1 MLVRKSI
8 SQASKESVGWAPSR
22 GPTNPQP
29 EATYYHITQP
39 PSQCVFNITKT
50 TSLQCLIITV
60 YLTSIIFNSS
70 ESQMSTGYYP
80 HFTEKVHEAQKS

>member
-22 GPTNPQP
+22 AQQIRSLKQ
-29 EATYYHITQP
+29 HITILLSHP
-39 PSQCVFNITKT
+39 RQCVFNITKT
-50 TSLQCLIITV
+50 TSLKCLIITV